1 LHSGSIGFATS
12 FDARASNEDTTHDT
26 NAKSWVEG
34 SLFFEAQDLD
44 GILDDS
50 LSRGIHLDLEHVRDA
65 LGLSKRHISSIS
77 ELLKV
82 KLGAHIKRV
91 STMHDWMHI
100 SLPLMREDWFDPIPS
115 TDARLRR
122 FLENNASPNL
132 KRVAYQL
139 ASALQAADLDHLV
152 SHVMLVPNDSEGDDP
167 AEKQQEHVSLA
178 RGQLGSRSAATTR
191 RLQQDSS
198 APEQQQQGGSAPE
211 NRSKSFV
218 LGSGV
223 PEIFTDDDADAI
235 QHMGTWQNSQV
246 ALLECEGEEAPYLVG
261 KNTESCF
268 LGLDIVLQP
277 MTGVPG
283 ASSSNP
289 VTIRFDAINQFGKTC
304 AELPDLCSKLNGSA
318 PITDDTYIYG
328 IPIYKYTKPN
338 VLYSGSTIFTLNTS
352 QGAILSRNE
361 LPTVIFNYYNAS
373 ALTIRDLYGVDPSLQ
388 GSSKTVQASMLSI
401 GNEYGAV
408 NTTAVN
414 QYLGFLGLEPHSEL
428 RIREFGVPNN
438 LSACAGSDNCLE
450 SMLDT
455 QTLQSFAPNATTY
468 FTPSSQG
475 SDPKEVAQLLLS
487 FLDDALNATP
497 RTQVASLSWTWNYVN
512 TAELPIESLE
522 GYLKKLAAV
531 GMTIVVAS
539 GDSGAAASGS
549 GCYPPG
555 QGGQLIGNKIGDAW
569 PAVSPWITS
578 VGGTQLLGLGKNLET
593 EEVACSVATN
603 GGITSGGGFSGT
615 WLNVSTPSWQLK
627 AVKNYLENN
636 NAKTFSGFPTETTV
650 GYNPNGRGFPDISA
664 YGAYFPILTPSGDVD
679 SVSGTSLSAPLAASL
694 FTLANQ
700 KLLEDGYKL
709 IGYANPMLYWMAEKC
724 PQAFNDIT
732 MGDNQSNQNG
742 DLCQYGF
749 PAAIGWD
756 PVTGLGSI
764 NFGNFVACAKKYQ
777 DKRPR

>member
-1 LHSGSIGFATS
+1 M
-12 FDARASNEDTTHDT
+12 
-26 NAKSWVEG
+26 
-34 SLFFEAQDLD
+34 FFETQDHD
-44 GILDDS
+44 GILDES
-50 LSRGIHLDLEHVRDA
+50 LSQGIHLDREHVRDA
-65 LGLSKRHISSIS
+65 LGLSKGHIESVGK
-77 ELLKV
+77 LLKA
-82 KLGAHIKRV
+82 KLGARIKRV
-91 STMHDWMHI
+91 STLHDWMHI
-100 SLPLMREDWFDPIPS
+100 SLPLTREDWVHPIPS
-115 TDARLRR
+115 ADPRLQR

-139 ASALQAADLDHLV
+139 ASALQAADLDQLV
-152 SHVMLVPNDSEGDDP
+152 SHVMLVPNDSDQILP
-167 AEKQQEHVSLA
+167 VEKQQQDMSATGWQIGTRSVS
-178 RGQLGSRSAATTR
+178 TR

-198 APEQQQQGGSAPE
+198 APEQQGGSGPE

-223 PEIFTDDDADAI
+223 PQMFTDNDTDAI
-235 QHMGTWQNSQV
+235 KYMGMWQNSQV

-261 KNTESCF
+261 KNTDSCF

-277 MTGVPG
+277 MTGIPG
-283 ASSSNP
+283 ANNSNP
-289 VTIRFDAINQFGKTC
+289 VTIRFDSINQFGKTC
-304 AELPDLCSKLNGSA
+304 AQLSGLCGKLNGSA
-318 PITDDTYIYG
+318 PVTDDTYIYG
-328 IPIYKYTKPN
+328 IPLYKYTEPN

-352 QGAILSRNE
+352 QGVILSRNQ
-361 LPTVIFNYYNAS
+361 LPTAVFNYYNAS

-428 RIREFGVPNN
+428 RIRDFDIPNN
-438 LSACAGSDNCLE
+438 VSVCAGSDNCLE

-475 SDPKEVAQLLLS
+475 SDAKEVAQLLLS
-487 FLDDALNATP
+487 FLDDALNAKP

-531 GMTIVVAS
+531 GMTILVSS
-539 GDSGAAASGS
+539 GDAGAAGSGS

-555 QGGQLIGNKIGDAW
+555 IGGQLVGNKIGDAW
-569 PAVSPWITS
+569 PTVSPWVTS

-593 EEVACSVATN
+593 EEVACSETTDC
-603 GGITSGGGFSGT
+603 GITSGGGFSGT
-615 WLNVSTPSWQLK
+615 WLNISTPSWQAS
-627 AVKNYLENN
+627 AVENYLKNN
-636 NAKTFSGFPTETTV
+636 NAKTFTGFPIDTTV
-650 GYNPNGRGFPDISA
+650 GYNPNGRGFPDIAA

-679 SVSGTSLSAPLAASL
+679 SVSGTSLSTPLAASL

-732 MGDNQSNQNG
+732 MGDNQSDENG
-742 DLCQYGF
+742 DLCQYGY
-749 PAAIGWD
+749 PTAVGWD

-764 NFGNFVACAKKYQ
+764 NFGPFVACAKKYQ
-777 DKRPR
+777 DKKP